1 MRPFLSIEPPPNS
14 VTFGAPQHLSKM
26 IGTATAEYT
35 DRAAGSSIQGERAP
49 GVGVTEPFDSFLARL
64 SSQTA
69 TTDAIVTGVA
79 IKTHR
84 GTRGDGPAT
93 TLDKHILVMGS
104 KHPSRFEIR
113 RGVNQRAS
121 YIRQPGSLC
130 LIPAGE
136 CPLIRA
142 ETEFSLVACA
152 FDSRLVSALNSELE
166 RPDGGL
172 RLQLHFQ
179 DRAAEQLMTL
189 LLADAHEGF
198 STERLYTEYL
208 AQALTVRMLY
218 QGRQSRQET
227 INRGASALPRYV
239 LRRIIERMRCF
250 SCDLSLQALANESG
264 YSRVHFVRMFRAAT
278 GYSPH
283 NYLLNLKLERV
294 RELLENPSMSLI
306 DIALD
311 CGFSR
316 HSHMSRLFHKIV
328 GVTPS
333 ASVAAYGRELATGL
347 TEHLERKRS
356 NCDNRLR
363 SDKHLQLSCRI
374 FESTSALVVHAD
386 MR

>member
-35 DRAAGSSIQGERAP
+35 DRAAGSSIQAERAR
-49 GVGVTEPFDSFLARL
+49 GVGVTEPLDSFLARL

-69 TTDAIVTGVA
+69 STDAIVAGVA
-79 IKTHR
+79 IKPHC

-104 KHPSRFEIR
+104 KRPSRFEIR
-113 RGVNQRAS
+113 RGVNHRAS
-121 YIRQPGSLC
+121 YTRRPGALS

-152 FDSRLVSALNSELE
+152 FDSGLVSALNSELE
-166 RPDGGL
+166 RPDGEL

-208 AQALTVRMLY
+208 AQALAVRMLY
-218 QGRQSRQET
+218 QGRQTRPE
-227 INRGASALPRYV
+227 INNRGASALPRHV
-239 LRRIIERMRCF
+239 LRRIIERMHF
-250 SCDLSLQALANESG
+250 FDSDLSLQALANESG
-264 YSRVHFVRMFRAAT
+264 YSRVHFVRMFRVAT

-294 RELLENPSMSLI
+294 QELLKNPAKSLI

-311 CGFSR
+311 CGFSS
-316 HSHMSRLFHKIV
+316 HSHMTRLFRKMV
-328 GVTPS
+328 GVTPT
-333 ASVAAYGRELATGL
+333 AYR
-347 TEHLERKRS
+347 RS
-356 NCDNRLR
+356 LR
-363 SDKHLQLSCRI
+363 P
-374 FESTSALVVHAD
+374 
-386 MR
+386 